1 MVTQDVDPR
10 TTIARL
16 ESKVAKLER
25 LLAGRSRLLR
35 QLASAIC
42 DDDLVNLSRLAAG
55 RPPRRRVGNE
65 FQDWRETISFSISDV
80 ETTMVE
86 LWRSAA
92 RSRPD

>member
-16 ESKVAKLER
+16 ESKVAMLEH
-25 LLAGRSRLLR
+25 LLASRSRLLR
-35 QLASAIC
+35 KLAIAIC
-42 DDDLVNLSRLAAG
+42 DEDLENLSRLAAG
-55 RPPRRRVGNE
+55 RPPRPRVGND
-65 FQDWRETISFSISDV
+65 FRDWRETISFSAGDV
-80 ETTMVE
+80 EKTMVE